1 MSKNDKKIKKNT
13 KKMIK
18 KLKKTIKDTLFLKK
32 KNKNYVNSNIKLF
45 FNQKK
50 IKNMYF
56 LIVLI

>member
-32 KNKNYVNSNIKLF
+32 KNKKTTS
-45 FNQKK
+45 K
-50 IKNMYF
+50 IR
-56 LIVLI
+56 IVADACFR

>member
-32 KNKNYVNSNIKLF
+32 RIKTR
-45 FNQKK
+45 
-50 IKNMYF
+50 
-56 LIVLI
+56 

>member
-32 KNKNYVNSNIKLF
+32 KNKKYINFNIKLF
-45 FNQKK
+45 FN
-50 IKNMYF
+50 
-56 LIVLI
+56 

>member
-32 KNKNYVNSNIKLF
+32 RNKNYINSTIKLI

-50 IKNMYF
+50 VKNIQF

>member
-45 FNQKK
+45 FN
-50 IKNMYF
+50 
-56 LIVLI
+56 

>member
-32 KNKNYVNSNIKLF
+32 RIKTT
-45 FNQKK
+45 
-50 IKNMYF
+50 
-56 LIVLI
+56 

>member
-32 KNKNYVNSNIKLF
+32 RNKNYVNSIIKLF
-45 FNQKK
+45 FN
-50 IKNMYF
+50 
-56 LIVLI
+56 

>member
-32 KNKNYVNSNIKLF
+32 RIKTTQIL
-45 FNQKK
+45 
-50 IKNMYF
+50 ILSYF
-56 LIVLI
+56 LIKITSKTCIF

>member
-32 KNKNYVNSNIKLF
+32 GIKITL
-45 FNQKK
+45 
-50 IKNMYF
+50 ILILSCF
-56 LIVLI
+56 LIKKSGNKILF